1 MANNLHKNVWINQ
14 NIPNDILPVD
24 RYRLF
29 IEYTVMQQHHQQFTM
44 VSIHGLLLRP
54 PSDRELFKIKE
65 KIIQT
70 S

>member
-1 MANNLHKNVWINQ
+1 MANNIHKNVWINQ

-44 VSIHGLLLRP
+44 VSSHGHQFK
-54 PSDRELFKIKE
+54 PSSGRELFKIKE
-65 KIIQT
+65 KIMQP